1 MQNKNHREELRE
13 IYQREEDLGEVV
25 YIPAKDKKNIFSE
38 NQRLRVCAYCRVS
51 TDSDEQLSSYEL
63 QQQHYKDLADH
74 HPNWNLTHI
83 FADEGIS
90 GTSTKKRKQ
99 FNEMIARCFAGE
111 FDLIVTK
118 SVSRF
123 ARNIVDCM
131 SLVRKLKNHRPPI
144 GIYFETD
151 NINTLAEESEL
162 KLSVISTFAQAES
175 EKKSE
180 SMIWSLKE
188 RFKRKKLL
196 TPAPFGYDR
205 PRDAVGNY
213 IKYAKL
219 EINEAEARVVRFIFD
234 AFLAGVPISNI
245 CQILMENEI
254 PTKSG
259 NMVWHDGTVQYILGN
274 ERYCGNVLTWKTFTS
289 DIFEHT
295 KSVNVNDR
303 DQHLYKN
310 THDAIISVE
319 KYEAALQLLAQRKLG
334 MRAGLHIMQVVDVG
348 IFQGYVPIN
357 HRWIGN
363 DPNAYFEASD
373 SARRNQ
379 QAQKIRRS
387 AFSAFDLTGYQVV
400 RGQFMNSR
408 TELPCM
414 SITKD
419 KITFNSTCT
428 RRLTDTTHVQ
438 LLLHPTERKLAIRP
452 CSEDDTFSISWLSRS
467 NLPLAIKN
475 VSSPHFCSA
484 LFQIMDWNPEFTYRI
499 LGTAIE
505 KGNDQIIIF
514 NLPTAMPILVYKEE
528 VEGTNEYKRKRIQMC
543 PDEWGDSFGEE
554 FYDFSLDN
562 SLYYSPVNT
571 QWRAGE
577 KCRAVNAPEGFTIP
591 TVKEVL
597 RDADQLRL
605 HWEETHE

>member
-1 MQNKNHREELRE
+1 MQNKSHREELRE

-63 QQQHYKDLADH
+63 QQQHYKDLAGH

-319 KYEAALQLLAQRKLG
+319 KYEAALQLLA
-334 MRAGLHIMQVVDVG
+334 HIYCCNLMVLSQQSGDAESYVACSGYSYLNV
-348 IFQGYVPIN
+348 FQ
-357 HRWIGN
+357 
-363 DPNAYFEASD
+363 
-373 SARRNQ
+373 
-379 QAQKIRRS
+379 
-387 AFSAFDLTGYQVV
+387 
-400 RGQFMNSR
+400 
-408 TELPCM
+408 
-414 SITKD
+414 
-419 KITFNSTCT
+419 
-428 RRLTDTTHVQ
+428 
-438 LLLHPTERKLAIRP
+438 
-452 CSEDDTFSISWLSRS
+452 
-467 NLPLAIKN
+467 
-475 VSSPHFCSA
+475 
-484 LFQIMDWNPEFTYRI
+484 LFH
-499 LGTAIE
+499 
-505 KGNDQIIIF
+505 
-514 NLPTAMPILVYKEE
+514 
-528 VEGTNEYKRKRIQMC
+528 
-543 PDEWGDSFGEE
+543 
-554 FYDFSLDN
+554 DF
-562 SLYYSPVNT
+562 
-571 QWRAGE
+571 
-577 KCRAVNAPEGFTIP
+577 
-591 TVKEVL
+591 
-597 RDADQLRL
+597 
-605 HWEETHE
+605 